1 MKLTTNILSTAMAV
15 LLSTATAMA
24 IPSLW
29 LHSGTAYDNGPPDY
43 TEGAF
48 PSDFDYPG
56 QEASQFTLETDTS
69 VTDVHWFG
77 VYYGSEV
84 SEVAPQETPPESDD
98 FTIRFF
104 NVDELYL
111 GAGTWGD
118 IAKTTPFYEHNVG
131 DVDRSDTGDTVPE
144 LEGSGVLDVYEY
156 STFINTVDLTGDT
169 SYFLSIV
176 NNTIEESETSP
187 EFHWAWQPSSENNGP
202 ANYRSIDGDAWNYD
216 EAISHSFSLT
226 STDLIPTGTPPIPEP
241 ATAVLGLLGI
251 AAVGLHLRRR
261 R

>member
-43 TEGAF
+43 TQGGF
-48 PSDFDYPG
+48 PSDFDFPG
-56 QEASQFTLETDTS
+56 QEASRFTLETDTS

-77 VYYGSEV
+77 VYYPEV
-84 SEVAPQETPPESDD
+84 NEVAPPGFDD

-104 NVDELYL
+104 NDLTFGYAE
-111 GAGTWGD
+111 
-118 IAKTTPFYEHNVG
+118 TTPFYEHNVG
-131 DVDRSDTGDTVPE
+131 DVDRSDTGNTSPE
-144 LEGSGVLDVYEY
+144 IEGPGLFDVYEY
-156 STFINTVDLTGDT
+156 STFINTVDLAEGT
-169 SYFLSIV
+169 SYWLSIV

-187 EFHWAWQPSSENNGP
+187 EFDWAWQPTSEGSGM
-202 ANYRSIDGDAWNYD
+202 ANYRSTDSDDWDLDDNLSY
-216 EAISHSFSLT
+216 SFSLT

-251 AAVGLHLRRR
+251 AAVGLHIRRR